1 MKILLAFLVSL
12 TSFNI
17 LANDEIL
24 AVDKFTTY
32 LPIGAY
38 VGTNDE
44 GEACEVS
51 VSEINFPQRDILV
64 KISALDKTLT
74 KLIEEKSIFKFRDY
88 KREFIQT
95 DTKKFGADSVN
106 YVERI
111 VRTVRAENDKQ
122 YIAVSYSIVTN
133 TTSET
138 DVLDCIVDRK

>member
-12 TSFNI
+12 TSINI
-17 LANDEIL
+17 FAHDEIL
-24 AVDKFTTY
+24 AVDKFTSY
-32 LPIGAY
+32 LPIGVY
-38 VGTNDE
+38 VGTNDKK
-44 GEACEVS
+44 EACEVS

-64 KISALDKTLT
+64 KVSVLDKTLT

-122 YIAVSYSIVTN
+122 YIVVSYSIVTN